1 MEGIANYL
9 FDRLVRENHTTLE
22 RSKLNFGIRIM
33 LTNLVTIAS
42 VYSIAIL
49 LGCLLETLITN
60 VAFFLIRQVALGYHF
75 KSLFECIGY
84 SIIGF
89 PLVGKLIT
97 YVTLSD
103 WVVYAI
109 FAVIALIVVIIA
121 PIGTVKQPVYNE
133 KHRLYLRK
141 KIWIRLAVLLLAIV
155 LVPTVLKPFIALG
168 LVLECVVLIV
178 QKIIVGRC

>member
-1 MEGIANYL
+1 MEGVANYL
-9 FDRLVRENHTTLE
+9 FNRLVRENHTTLE
-22 RSKLNFGIRIM
+22 RSKLNYGIRIM
-33 LTNLVTIAS
+33 LTNLTTIVT
-42 VYSIAIL
+42 VYMVAIL
-49 LGCLLETLITN
+49 LGCLLETMITN

-75 KSLFECIGY
+75 KSLFQCVGY

-89 PLVGKLIT
+89 PLVSKLIT
-97 YVTLSD
+97 YVSISD
-103 WVVYAI
+103 WIVYTI
-109 FAVIALIVVIIA
+109 FALTTFIIVMIA

-141 KIWIRLAVLLLAIV
+141 RIWPRLGVLLLAIL

-168 LVLECVVLIV
+168 LVLECAVLVV